1 MTFYTKLAGVTFE
14 GRQLVIRNLNRMGI
28 LDPGSTLVLKREPS
42 NPYDSFAVAV
52 LASNGQQIGYLP
64 KDCARQISINMANG
78 TTYNASVSAITGG
91 DAGNAYGVNIQISY

>member
-14 GRQLVIRNLNRMGI
+14 GRQLVIRNLNRMGM

-42 NPYDSFAVAV
+42 NPYDPFAVAV
-52 LASNGQQIGYLP
+52 FASNGQQIGYLP
-64 KDCARQISINMANG
+64 KDCARQASMNMANG
-78 TTYNASVSAITGG
+78 VLYHASVGAVTGG

>member
-28 LDPGSTLVLKREPS
+28 LDPGSPLILKREPS

-52 LASNGQQIGYLP
+52 FASNGQQIGYLP
-64 KDCARQISINMANG
+64 KDCARQVSTNMAKGISYRANVG
-78 TTYNASVSAITGG
+78 TVTGG
-91 DAGNAYGVNIQISY
+91 DVGNAYGVNVQISY